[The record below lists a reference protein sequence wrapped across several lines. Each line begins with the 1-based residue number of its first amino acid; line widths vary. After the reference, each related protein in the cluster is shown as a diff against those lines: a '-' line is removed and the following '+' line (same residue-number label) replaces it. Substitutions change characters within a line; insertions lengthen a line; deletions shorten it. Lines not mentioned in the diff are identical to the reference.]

1 MYPLNHVKL
10 YILIYSLLVLEIHTD
25 SHSLKYHFNVV
36 STKSTNFPLYSIV
49 GIMDNTQIVH
59 YNNEMRKAQ
68 PCDGWIDDPGDLQ
81 IWENITQ
88 LAQKYEEQ
96 HQSSLQHIERM
107 INQSKDLQTY
117 QIKFECVLYDDGSIG
132 GHTEFGYNGRDF
144 IFFDKHQL
152 MYIPA
157 TETAQILTQQW
168 NRNRSKTFAEKKFAE
183 QHCVEWISRYSTR
196 VRETIKTKAYLRVKV
211 WGQHQ
216 LDGVTRL
223 QCLVYGFHP
232 RPVDVKWVRNGKDDV
247 PSDEMT
253 PILPHPDGTYQ
264 IRVSV
269 EVPTRDRY
277 NYSCYVD
284 HSSLEETLTV
294 KLDLEDQ
301 KMGSLLTRTHVS
313 LFAALLCSCLLVICF
328 GFSQTQWRAS
338 TPNVL
343 KPILCPCVIIK

>member
-107 INQSKDLQTY
+107 INQS
-117 QIKFECVLYDDGSIG
+117 
-132 GHTEFGYNGRDF
+132 
-144 IFFDKHQL
+144 
-152 MYIPA
+152 
-157 TETAQILTQQW
+157 
-168 NRNRSKTFAEKKFAE
+168 
-183 QHCVEWISRYSTR
+183 
-196 VRETIKTKAYLRVKV
+196 KAYLRVKV

>member
-1 MYPLNHVKL
+1 MYLLNHLEV
-10 YILIYSLLVLEIHTD
+10 YILIYSMLVLEIHTG

-36 STKSTNFPLYSIV
+36 STKCTNLPLYSIV
-49 GIMDNTQIVH
+49 GIMDNTRIVH
-59 YNNEMRKAQ
+59 YNNEIRKAQ
-68 PCDGWIDDPGDLQ
+68 LRDGWMDDPEDLQ
-81 IWENITQ
+81 VWENITQ

-96 HQSSLQHIERM
+96 HQSSLQHIKRM
-107 INQSKDLQTY
+107 INPSKDLHTY
-117 QIKFECVLYDDGSIG
+117 QIQFECVLYDDGSIG

-157 TETAQILTQQW
+157 TKTAQILTQQW
-168 NRNRSKTFAEKKFAE
+168 NRDQSKTCAENKFAE
-183 QHCVEWISRYSTR
+183 QHCVEWISRYSKR
-196 VRETIKTKAYLRVKV
+196 VREKMKTKAHLEVKV

-216 LDGVTRL
+216 SDDVTRL
-223 QCLVYGFHP
+223 HCLVYGFHP
-232 RPVDVKWVRNGKDDV
+232 RPVDVKWVRNGEDV
-247 PSDEMT
+247 TSDEMS

-269 EVPTRDRY
+269 EVPTRDGY

-301 KMGSLLTRTHVS
+301 KMGSLTRTRVS
-313 LFAALLCSCLLVICF
+313 LFAASLFSCLLVICF

-338 TPNVL
+338 TSNVL